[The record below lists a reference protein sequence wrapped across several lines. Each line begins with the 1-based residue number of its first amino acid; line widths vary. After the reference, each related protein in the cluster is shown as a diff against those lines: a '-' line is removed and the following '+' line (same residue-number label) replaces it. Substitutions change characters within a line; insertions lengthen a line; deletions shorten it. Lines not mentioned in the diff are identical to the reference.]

1 MCYNIRYFE
10 KHNRGGTKAIWSERQ
25 VALYHTFDMSKQS
38 SLWILIQPSESIES
52 RLQNVMHDMQ
62 SQDLVPADHFD
73 LHAMFAL
80 VLAANWRSYINYLE
94 DQLSEL
100 VRSKKNQT
108 FGMLTY

>member
-10 KHNRGGTKAIWSERQ
+10 KHNRRDTKAIWSERQ
-25 VALYHTFDMSKQS
+25 VALYHSFDMSKQS

-52 RLQNVMHDMQ
+52 QLQNVVHNMQ
-62 SQDLVPADHFD
+62 SQDLVPSEHFD

-80 VLAANWRSYINYLE
+80 VLAATWRSYINYLE

-100 VRSKKNQT
+100 VR
-108 FGMLTY
+108 